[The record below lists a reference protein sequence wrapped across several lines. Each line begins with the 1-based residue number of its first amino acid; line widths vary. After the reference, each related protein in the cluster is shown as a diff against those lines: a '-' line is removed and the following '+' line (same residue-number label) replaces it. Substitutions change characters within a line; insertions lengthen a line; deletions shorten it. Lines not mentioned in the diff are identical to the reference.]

1 MNLAKQVGDA
11 VDRVFADEPGLRGF
25 TKHDTKSGD
34 SFRRYYMATAYA
46 EREIQVYRDKY
57 WTKDGG
63 KVYIELYCLI
73 PEVQQ
78 LLGGVEQSWLNPDY
92 SKPIICFQYRTS
104 VDADETLWEICT
116 PGDIAAFEMELRRWL
131 TSEGLPWLNRLD
143 SREGLLGY
151 LARDGDH
158 IYLARLLAHWGRREA
173 AMRHMTAFLNALPRQ
188 IERPLQSLTDAGLLT
203 TDDQAL
209 LLKASIQNDEEY
221 RRRVQTWLKE
231 K

>member
-1 MNLAKQVGDA
+1 
-11 VDRVFADEPGLRGF
+11 
-25 TKHDTKSGD
+25 
-34 SFRRYYMATAYA
+34 
-46 EREIQVYRDKY
+46 
-57 WTKDGG
+57 
-63 KVYIELYCLI
+63 
-73 PEVQQ
+73 
-78 LLGGVEQSWLNPDY
+78 
-92 SKPIICFQYRTS
+92 
-104 VDADETLWEICT
+104 
-116 PGDIAAFEMELRRWL
+116 
-131 TSEGLPWLNRLD
+131 LNRLD
-143 SREGLLGY
+143 TREGLLDY
-151 LARDGDH
+151 LARAGDH